1 MTNER
6 TKQKVVFRTGSLV
19 ELDMVVGEL
28 NAQDIP
34 NFTREE
40 WSSGLRVAMPATPT
54 VGPGTWWTVVVPEQ
68 FMPQAK
74 EIIANLPC
82 DSTTDPSVWSF
93 QPTEI
98 VKEGWKFYIYI
109 TFAIIVM
116 IAIIDLVKL
125 FY

>member
-6 TKQKVVFRTGSLV
+6 TNQKVVFRTGSLI

-54 VGPGTWWTVVVPEQ
+54 VIYLPGTVYPLCRR
-68 FMPQAK
+68 
-74 EIIANLPC
+74 LPI
-82 DSTTDPSVWSF
+82 T
-93 QPTEI
+93 
-98 VKEGWKFYIYI
+98 IYHGP
-109 TFAIIVM
+109 
-116 IAIIDLVKL
+116 
-125 FY
+125 